1 MPSLDA
7 ASAAADLRDPALRKV
22 VFLGPQRLAPMVGD
36 VAERLGITGKAA
48 IITAGWQDREPE
60 DGELRSALR
69 LPAVNLRLHERWHQV
84 ELEDPGL
91 FAAHR
96 RRQDQLRALEDLYDD
111 RLRHTMAAARE
122 MLAHPGPT
130 ALLDPER
137 ASAVAAVRGLDEHHL
152 QRVAEIHAA
161 WHDEFDARR
170 HPALQRQRAEVQG
183 LLDECS
189 VIAVAGGHVGVL
201 LNRLRIFG
209 LDDALWRKD
218 VLAWSGGA
226 MVLTE
231 RLVLFHD
238 RPPQG
243 AGNAEVFEHGF
254 GLVSGVVCLPHARRR
269 LELRDPVRVA
279 LMARRLSPARAIAFD
294 ERSWLAFAAQ
304 RPAPGDERHE
314 PRNPL
319 DGAPAAGEL
328 ARVLCTSGQVCDFE
342 EGFGQ
347 PCEGTDGAPIDSK
360 LLQAEPAAAGLAGSD
375 VASAHARRDRPPR
388 LNVDAGGP
396 LADAGGA
403 VHPEAPAAAAPAR
416 PRQRGVG

>member
-1 MPSLDA
+1 MPDLAA
-7 ASAAADLRDPALRKV
+7 ASAAVDLRDPALRKV

-36 VAERLGITGKAA
+36 VAERLGIVGKAA
-48 IITAGWQDREPE
+48 IITAGWQDREAE

-69 LPAVNLRLHERWHQV
+69 LPGVNLRLHERWHQV
-84 ELEDPGL
+84 EQEDPGL

-111 RLRHTMAAARE
+111 RLRYTMDAARE
-122 MLAHPGPT
+122 MLAHRGPA

-137 ASAVAAVRGLDEHHL
+137 ASAVAAVRALDNHHL
-152 QRVAEIHAA
+152 QRVGEIHAA

-170 HPALQRQRAEVQG
+170 HPALQRQRAEVQD
-183 LLDECS
+183 LLADCS

-209 LDDALWRKD
+209 LLDALWSKD

-243 AGNAEVFEHGF
+243 AGNAEVFEHGL
-254 GLVSGVVCLPHARRR
+254 GLVRGVVCLPHARRR
-269 LELRDPVRVA
+269 LDLQDPVRVA

-294 ERSWLAFAAQ
+294 ERSWLAYAAP
-304 RPAPGDERHE
+304 RPTTSADAEQARE
-314 PRNPL
+314 VL
-319 DGAPAAGEL
+319 DGAPAAGDL
-328 ARVLCTSGQVCDFE
+328 ARVLRASGRVSDFA
-342 EGFGQ
+342 EGFRQ
-347 PCEGTDGAPIDSK
+347 PGEDSDGAAIDPS
-360 LLQAEPAAAGLAGSD
+360 LLPAET
-375 VASAHARRDRPPR
+375 VANGASGDPVSAHSRRDRPPR
-388 LNVDAGGP
+388 PTADAGGL

-403 VHPEAPAAAAPAR
+403 VHPEAATAAATR
-416 PRQRGVG
+416 SRQRGAG